1 MPNFVSSLIQW
12 LRAGYP
18 HGMPS
23 QDYIP
28 LMAVLRRRL
37 GEEEIQDVTRQLAA
51 DGLVPADSV
60 DIGVEITKVTDEMPS
75 PTDVRRV
82 EDNLRSLGRAE
93 DPEDPQ
99 DDDDE
104 GPSLGAAG
112 EGRPGSPD
120 DDDREDDDGA

>member
-51 DGLVPADSV
+51 AGLVPADSV

-93 DPEDPQ
+93 DPQ
-99 DDDDE
+99 DDDDDD
-104 GPSLGAAG
+104 G
-112 EGRPGSPD
+112 D
-120 DDDREDDDGA
+120 DDEDPAP

>member
-51 DGLVPADSV
+51 AGLVPADSV

-93 DPEDPQ
+93 DQETEETGEDS
-99 DDDDE
+99 
-104 GPSLGAAG
+104 GPSAPADS
-112 EGRPGSPD
+112 PG
-120 DDDREDDDGA
+120 DDDGA

>member
-1 MPNFVSSLIQW
+1 
-12 LRAGYP
+12 
-18 HGMPS
+18 MPS

-51 DGLVPADSV
+51 AGLVPADSV

>member
-51 DGLVPADSV
+51 AGLVPADSV

-99 DDDDE
+99 DDDDDD
-104 GPSLGAAG
+104 G
-112 EGRPGSPD
+112 D
-120 DDDREDDDGA
+120 DDEDPAP

>member
-1 MPNFVSSLIQW
+1 VPNFVSSLIQW

-51 DGLVPADSV
+51 AGLVPADSV

-120 DDDREDDDGA
+120 DDGA